1 MPNGVEHK
9 PPRILVLSASVG
21 AGHTRA
27 AEAVELALRE
37 TAPDAVVRNLD
48 VLEMTNRAFRR
59 LYGRGYLDLMNR
71 APYVHGYFYDLFD
84 RPLSATRSPGGRGQG
99 EGGITRSDRVRLA
112 LERLNLRRF
121 VQFLQDE
128 PWDLI
133 VNTHFLP
140 AEIVAS
146 LRRQG
151 KIDTPQVTVT
161 TDFDTH
167 RMWVH
172 TPCEHY
178 FTATDEGA
186 RYLQYWGVPAADLSV
201 TGVPIHPAFRTPKDR
216 AECAAKHG
224 LSTDRPVV
232 LQMAG
237 GFGVVG
243 PIEQMYAALL
253 QVGRPIELVTAVG
266 RNAALQ
272 KRLER
277 ITPPP
282 RHRAR
287 VLPFTT
293 EIDEY
298 MAAADLVVSKPGGLT
313 VAEALARGAVL
324 VLVQPVPGQESR
336 NSDYLLEN
344 GAAVKANNLPQ
355 LVFKVDA
362 LLSDPERLARLR
374 ANGARIA
381 RPNAAFD
388 VAARAVQFVRK

>member
-1 MPNGVEHK
+1 MPDGAENK
-9 PPRILVLSASVG
+9 PPRILILSASVG
-21 AGHTRA
+21 AGHVRA
-27 AEAVELALRE
+27 AEAVELAVRAA
-37 TAPDAVVRNLD
+37 APDAVVPNLD
-48 VLEMTNRAFRR
+48 VLEMTNPAFRR
-59 LYGRGYLDLMNR
+59 LYVRGYLGVMNR
-71 APYVHGYFYDLFD
+71 APYVHGFLYDLFD
-84 RPLSATRSPGGRGQG
+84 RPARVPL
-99 EGGITRSDRVRLA
+99 TRSDRVRLA
-112 LERLNLRRF
+112 VERLNLRRF
-121 VQFLQDE
+121 VRFLQAA
-128 PWDLI
+128 PCDLI
-133 VNTHFLP
+133 INTHFLP

-151 KIDTPQVTVT
+151 KIDTPQVIVT

-172 TPCEHY
+172 RPCEHY
-178 FTATDEGA
+178 FTATEEGA
-186 RYLQYWGVPAADLSV
+186 HYLRYWGVPAGDVTV
-201 TGVPIHPAFRTPKDR
+201 TGVPIHPAFGVPKDGK
-216 AECAAKHG
+216 ECAKKHG

-237 GFGVVG
+237 GMGVVG

-253 QVGRPIELVTAVG
+253 QTTRPIELVAAVG
-266 RNAALQ
+266 RNAPLRA
-272 KRLER
+272 RLEK
-277 ITPPP
+277 IAPPP

-324 VLVQPVPGQESR
+324 VMVQPVPGQESR

-355 LVFKVDA
+355 LVYKVGA
-362 LLSDPERLARLR
+362 LLADPERLARLR
-374 ANGARIA
+374 ANGGRIA
-381 RPNAAFD
+381 RPNAAAD
-388 VAARAVQFVRK
+388 VAARALAFVKK

>member
-1 MPNGVEHK
+1 M
-9 PPRILVLSASVG
+9 
-21 AGHTRA
+21 
-27 AEAVELALRE
+27 
-37 TAPDAVVRNLD
+37 
-48 VLEMTNRAFRR
+48 
-59 LYGRGYLDLMNR
+59 
-71 APYVHGYFYDLFD
+71 
-84 RPLSATRSPGGRGQG
+84 
-99 EGGITRSDRVRLA
+99 RLA

-121 VQFLQDE
+121 VRFLQAE
-128 PWDLI
+128 PWDLV

-140 AEIVAS
+140 AELIAS

-151 KIDTPQVTVT
+151 RLDVPQVIVT

-172 TPCEHY
+172 SPCEHY
-178 FTATDEGA
+178 FTATEEGA
-186 RYLQYWGVPAADLSV
+186 RYLHYCGVPAADVSV
-201 TGVPIHPAFRTPKDR
+201 TGVPIHPVFRTPKDR
-216 AECAAKHG
+216 AACAAKHG
-224 LSTDRPVV
+224 LATDRPVV

-243 PIEQMYAALL
+243 PIEPMYRALL
-253 QVGRPIELVTAVG
+253 QTARPIELVTAVG

-272 KRLER
+272 VRLEKVP
-277 ITPPP
+277 TPP

-287 VLPFTT
+287 VLPFTR

-313 VAEALARGAVL
+313 VAETLARGAVL
-324 VLVQPVPGQESR
+324 VMVQPVPGQEGR

-344 GAAVKANNLPQ
+344 GAAVKANNLAQ

-362 LLSDPERLARLR
+362 LLADPDRLARLR

-388 VAARAVQFVRK
+388 VAAGALRFARKKVRSEE

>member
-1 MPNGVEHK
+1 MPQGVETIQ
-9 PPRILVLSASVG
+9 PPRILLLSASVG
-21 AGHTRA
+21 VGHLRA

-37 TAPDAVVRNLD
+37 TAPNVFVRNLD
-48 VLEMTNRAFRR
+48 VMELTNRAFGR
-59 LYGRGYLDLMNR
+59 LYARGYLGLMNR

-84 RPLSATRSPGGRGQG
+84 RPVRAPV
-99 EGGITRSDRVRLA
+99 TRSDRVRLA
-112 LERLNLRRF
+112 LQWVNLRRF
-121 VQFLQDE
+121 VQILKAE

-133 VNTHFLP
+133 INTHFLP

-172 TPCEHY
+172 PPCEHY
-178 FTATDEGA
+178 FTATEEGS
-186 RYLQYWGVPAADLSV
+186 RYLQYWGVPGANVSV
-201 TGVPIHPAFRTPKDR
+201 TGVPIHPVFRRPKDK
-216 AECAAKHG
+216 AACAAKHG
-224 LSTDRPVV
+224 LASDRPVV

-243 PIEQMYAALL
+243 PIDKLYATLL
-253 QVGRPIELVTAVG
+253 QTERPIELVVAAG
-266 RNAALQ
+266 RNGAIKA
-272 KRLER
+272 RLEK
-277 ITPPP
+277 IPTPP
-282 RHRAR
+282 RHRVR
-287 VLPFTT
+287 ILPFTN

-313 VAEALARGAVL
+313 VAETLARGAVL
-324 VLVQPVPGQESR
+324 VMVQPVPGQESR

-344 GAAVKANNLPQ
+344 GAAVKVSTLP
-355 LVFKVDA
+355 
-362 LLSDPERLARLR
+362 LLSYKMDSLLADPTRLAQLR
-374 ANGARIA
+374 ANAVRLA

-388 VAARAVQFVRK
+388 VAALALQFVRKKE

>member
-1 MPNGVEHK
+1 M

-21 AGHTRA
+21 AGHLRA

-37 TAPDAVVRNLD
+37 TAPDAFVRNLD

-59 LYGRGYLDLMNR
+59 IYARGYLGVMNR
-71 APYVHGYFYDLFD
+71 APYFHGYLYDLLD
-84 RPLSATRSPGGRGQG
+84 RPARTPV
-99 EGGITRSDRVRLA
+99 TRSDRVRLA

-121 VQFLQDE
+121 VRFLQAE
-128 PWDLI
+128 PWDLV

-140 AEIVAS
+140 AETVAS

-151 KIDTPQVTVT
+151 KIDVPQVIVT

-172 TPCEHY
+172 RPCEHY
-178 FTATDEGA
+178 FTATDDGA
-186 RYLQYWGVPAADLSV
+186 RYLQYWGVPAGDVTV

-216 AECAAKHG
+216 TACAAKHG
-224 LSTDRPVV
+224 LSTDRPV
-232 LQMAG
+232 LLLMAG
-237 GFGVVG
+237 GLGVVG
-243 PIEQMYAALL
+243 PTEQMYAALL
-253 QVGRPIELVTAVG
+253 QTARPIELVAAVG

-272 KRLER
+272 ARLER
-277 ITPPP
+277 IAPPP

-298 MAAADLVVSKPGGLT
+298 MAAAELVVSKPGGLT

-324 VLVQPVPGQESR
+324 MMVQPVPGQESR

-355 LVFKVDA
+355 LVYKVDA
-362 LLSDPERLARLR
+362 LLADPERLARLR

-381 RPNAAFD
+381 RPGAAFD
-388 VAARAVQFVRK
+388 VAKRALAFVKK

>member
-1 MPNGVEHK
+1 MPDGSQNK
-9 PPRILVLSASVG
+9 PPRILILSASVG
-21 AGHTRA
+21 AGHVRA
-27 AEAVELALRE
+27 AEAVELALRT

-59 LYGRGYLDLMNR
+59 LYSRGYLGVMNR
-71 APYVHGYFYDLFD
+71 APYVHGFFYDLFD
-84 RPLSATRSPGGRGQG
+84 RPGRVPV
-99 EGGITRSDRVRLA
+99 TRSDRVRLA
-112 LERLNLRRF
+112 VERLNLRRF
-121 VQFLQDE
+121 VRFLQAD

-151 KIDTPQVTVT
+151 KIATPQVIVT
-161 TDFDTH
+161 TDFETH

-172 TPCEHY
+172 RPCEHY
-178 FTATDEGA
+178 FTATEDGA
-186 RYLQYWGVPAADLSV
+186 RYLQYCGVPAGDVTV
-201 TGVPIHPAFRTPKDR
+201 TGVPIHPAFSVPKDGK
-216 AECAAKHG
+216 ECARKHN
-224 LSTDRPVV
+224 LSTDRPIV

-253 QVGRPIELVTAVG
+253 QTTRPIELVAAVG
-266 RNAALQ
+266 RNAALRA
-272 KRLER
+272 RLER

-324 VLVQPVPGQESR
+324 VMVQPVPGQESR

-355 LVFKVDA
+355 LVSKLDA
-362 LLSDPERLARLR
+362 LLTDPERLGRLR
-374 ANGARIA
+374 VNGGRIA
-381 RPNAAFD
+381 RPDAAFD
-388 VAARAVQFVRK
+388 VARRVLQFVKK

>member
-1 MPNGVEHK
+1 MMSNGVVQK

-21 AGHTRA
+21 AGHMRA

-37 TAPDAVVRNLD
+37 TAPDAFVRNLD
-48 VLEMTNRAFRR
+48 VLEMTNHTFRR
-59 LYGRGYLDLMNR
+59 IYSRAYLGLMNR
-71 APYVHGYFYDLFD
+71 APHIHGYFYDLFD
-84 RPLSATRSPGGRGQG
+84 RPVRAPITPTDRLRIVVERFNLGRFIRFLLS
-99 EGGITRSDRVRLA
+99 
-112 LERLNLRRF
+112 
-121 VQFLQDE
+121 E
-128 PWDLI
+128 PWDLV

-140 AEIVAS
+140 AEIIAS

-151 KIDTPQVTVT
+151 KLDLPQVTVT

-172 TPCEHY
+172 SPCEHY
-178 FTATDEGA
+178 FTATEEGA
-186 RYLQYWGVPAADLSV
+186 QYLQYCGVPAEDATV
-201 TGVPIHPAFRTPKDR
+201 TGIPIHPVFRAPKDR
-216 AECAAKHG
+216 AACAAKHG
-224 LSTDRPVV
+224 LATDRPVV

-243 PIEQMYAALL
+243 PIEPMHAALL
-253 QVGRPIELVTAVG
+253 RTKRPIELVTAVG

-272 KRLER
+272 ARLEK
-277 ITPPP
+277 IPTPP

-287 VLPFTT
+287 VLAFTR
-293 EIDEY
+293 EIDEF

-313 VAEALARGAVL
+313 VAETLARGTVL
-324 VLVQPVPGQESR
+324 VMVQPVPGQESR

-355 LVFKVDA
+355 LVHKVEA
-362 LLSDPERLARLR
+362 LLADADRLARMR
-374 ANGARIA
+374 VSSARLS

-388 VAARAVQFVRK
+388 VAERAMRFIRKGERPA

>member
-1 MPNGVEHK
+1 MPNGVEHR

-21 AGHTRA
+21 AGHLRA

-37 TAPDAVVRNLD
+37 TAPDAFVRNLD
-48 VLEMTNRAFRR
+48 VLETTGRTFRR
-59 LYGRGYLDLMNR
+59 LYSRGYLGLMNR

-84 RPLSATRSPGGRGQG
+84 RPGRAP
-99 EGGITRSDRVRLA
+99 ITRTDQVRLA

-121 VQFLQDE
+121 IHLLQAE
-128 PWDLI
+128 PWDLV

-140 AEIVAS
+140 AEIVAA

-151 KIDTPQVTVT
+151 KLDVPQVIVT

-172 TPCEHY
+172 SPCEHY
-178 FTATDEGA
+178 FTATEEGS
-186 RYLQYWGVPAADLSV
+186 RYLQYCGVPAADVSV
-201 TGVPIHPAFRTPKDR
+201 TGVPIHPVFRTPKDR
-216 AECAAKHG
+216 TACAVKHG
-224 LSTDRPVV
+224 LATDRPVI

-243 PIEQMYAALL
+243 PIQPMYEALL
-253 QVGRPIELVTAVG
+253 RTARPIELVTAVG

-272 KRLER
+272 ARLEKVP
-277 ITPPP
+277 TPP

-287 VLPFTT
+287 VLPFTR

-313 VAEALARGAVL
+313 VAETLAHGAVL
-324 VLVQPVPGQESR
+324 VMVQPVPGQESR

-344 GAAVKANNLPQ
+344 GAAVKANNLAQ

-362 LLSDPERLARLR
+362 LLADPDRLARLR
-374 ANGARIA
+374 TTAPASPGPA
-381 RPNAAFD
+381 RPSTWLTG
-388 VAARAVQFVRK
+388 R